1 MNGGISGRF
10 WKARF
15 LIIGWLAI
23 ALLNHSV
30 HALVPPPSSSL
41 WARSAW
47 MTSAL
52 FLSSQVFSATPTCGD
67 TSRSLLIE
75 TAGRSEL
82 NALVFAKNPTS

>member
-1 MNGGISGRF
+1 
-10 WKARF
+10 
-15 LIIGWLAI
+15 
-23 ALLNHSV
+23 
-30 HALVPPPSSSL
+30 
-41 WARSAW
+41 